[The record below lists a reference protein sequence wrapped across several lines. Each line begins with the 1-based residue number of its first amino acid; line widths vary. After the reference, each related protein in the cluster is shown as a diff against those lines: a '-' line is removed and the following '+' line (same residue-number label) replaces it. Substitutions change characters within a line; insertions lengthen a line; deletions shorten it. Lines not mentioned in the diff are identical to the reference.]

1 MQVRMSRA
9 SWGAAA
15 PRSTQILDPSR
26 VSRLFVH
33 HTTGAQRPDVAAWV
47 RSIQRF
53 HQLERRWADIAY
65 SWLVDR
71 DGVVWEGRGWR
82 RVGAHTRGFNSTA
95 VAVAYLGD
103 GSGPVPAA
111 ALRTIRELADEAD
124 REFGRRLERLGHR
137 DVGRTACPG
146 DVLYGW
152 VAAGMPVEGVER
164 PKVVDEPAVR
174 SVVPD
179 LVAGYRRLM
188 RDRGWSRRS

>member
-1 MQVRMSRA
+1 MLTKVSRA
-9 SWGAAA
+9 AWGASA
-15 PRSTQILDPSR
+15 PRSTQTLDPSR

-53 HQLERRWADIAY
+53 HLYDRRWSDIAY

-71 DGVVWEGRGWR
+71 DGYAYEGRGWY
-82 RVGAHTRGFNSTA
+82 RVGAHTKGFNSTA

-103 GSGPVPAA
+103 GGGPVPAA

-152 VAAGMPVEGVER
+152 VAAGMPVAGVER
-164 PKVVDEPAVR
+164 PEVPDVPAVR
-174 SVVPD
+174 SPVPD

-188 RDRGWSRRS
+188 RDRGWVRRA